1 MQIVIDIPEEVL
13 KTRYYTDYFGCGSHK
28 LTETLDNGTPLPKGH
43 GRLID
48 GDDALDRLDSGYDYD
63 VIRYAPTVL
72 EGNKED

>member
-1 MQIVIDIPEEVL
+1 MQIVIEIPKDEYNKIINTHPNMCSFIEQQIKMGIV
-13 KTRYYTDYFGCGSHK
+13 
-28 LTETLDNGTPLPKGH
+28 LPKGH